1 MLHKIFT
8 LSTKIKTTIITI
20 CALSYNLTAQASP
33 SDRPRDRVNKTMIEL
48 QTNGVERQLLDN
60 SCGISSLSYILNK
73 YFKKNTSEKNI
84 FLLIGLKPDYSLL
97 DLASTSRTLGISTI
111 GLKLSIND
119 LKKVSAPTI
128 LKTKT
133 NGGHF
138 VVYSGYRNGWFQVI
152 DPAKGKLNYYEHELS
167 KIFIQPNKD
176 YGMALIFLSKNKNRF
191 VDDTLYNNNTNRLF
205 LERHQII
212 SPVNISF

>member
-1 MLHKIFT
+1 MIYHHHT
-8 LSTKIKTTIITI
+8 LNKKIKIALIITS
-20 CALSYNLTAQASP
+20 ALLYTSTAQSYP
-33 SDRPRDRVNKTMIEL
+33 QDRPRSRVHKTMVEL
-48 QTNGVERQLLDN
+48 QTEGVERQLLDN
-60 SCGISSLSYILNK
+60 SCGISSLAYVLNK

-97 DLASTSRTLGISTI
+97 DLASTSRAIGISTI
-111 GLKLSIND
+111 GLKLSIDD
-119 LKKVSAPTI
+119 LKKVNSPTI

-138 VVYSGYRNGWFQVI
+138 IVYSGYRNGWFQVI

-176 YGMALIFLSKNKNRF
+176 YGMALIFISKNKNKF
-191 VDDTLYNNNTNRLF
+191 VDEALFHNNTNSLF

-212 SPVNISF
+212 SP